1 MQVSKTGAQS
11 NPTDLNSAPRAS
23 FRPRSERLYWT
34 NFAQDLARDILAPAD
49 LPALPTRININNS
62 CNAFWNGSSIN
73 FFKAGGQCPNTA
85 YSDVVLHEYGH
96 GVDHRKGGIID
107 GGYSEGF
114 GDAMAILGTRQPC
127 LGRDFLGAGTC
138 LRPATDVIT
147 WPPAPGEGCMRS
159 GAGTPASPG
168 SWSIS

>member
-1 MQVSKTGAQS
+1 MQNQAGANMQVSKTGTES
-11 NPTDLNSAPRAS
+11 NPTDLNFGASGEFPTAQVSA
-23 FRPRSERLYWT
+23 FYWT

-49 LPALPTRININNS
+49 LPALPTRVNINDF

-73 FFKAGGQCPNTA
+73 FFRAGGQCPNTA

-114 GDAMAILGTRQPC
+114 GDAMAILGTRQPVP
-127 LGRDFLGAGTC
+127 
-138 LRPATDVIT
+138 RPRL
-147 WPPAPGEGCMRS
+147 PRCGNLPAPGPQ
-159 GAGTPASPG
+159 T
-168 SWSIS
+168 